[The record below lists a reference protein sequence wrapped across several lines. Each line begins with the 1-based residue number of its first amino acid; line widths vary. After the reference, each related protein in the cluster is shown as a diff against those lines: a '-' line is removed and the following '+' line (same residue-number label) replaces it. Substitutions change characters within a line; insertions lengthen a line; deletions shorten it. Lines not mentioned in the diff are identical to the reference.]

1 MIVRAL
7 ATRVSAFSY
16 SSVVITVTHTP
27 APAIL
32 HVLTNQI
39 VRCLGLHRVIQ
50 KLWPVLVVDSLKRSN
65 GAAGCSEANEHS
77 IPLTNDKPFPKPT
90 RSHRRYSH

>member
-27 APAIL
+27 AIL

-39 VRCLGLHRVIQ
+39 VRCLGLHREI
-50 KLWPVLVVDSLKRSN
+50 
-65 GAAGCSEANEHS
+65 
-77 IPLTNDKPFPKPT
+77 
-90 RSHRRYSH
+90 